1 MPFVRLRSQ
10 LLPIGA
16 PAGACPRRHLL
27 TGRPWRLLEASCT
40 LGPRSAPALFRHFL
54 GPSVDGPFLVDCAG
68 GIRTH
73 GLELM
78 RLAGTAA
85 PLPRYLAGWSR
96 TSALRLPK
104 PAGWPSSPTASCPSS
119 RRPWNRTTLDR
130 HIRAAPRRSACRR
143 CLSAKRESAERIPAA
158 RIPALRAGHVP
169 ERPFGAATAGEG
181 HRRRQGIA
189 PCSTGSRPEGS
200 LTSLATQSRREE
212 SNPRA
217 STVGAWRSSIEL
229 RREALSTGIEPAS
242 PGRQPGRVARRAR
255 EHGVGAPLVPHS
267 RLQRPA
273 VFRRPTAGSGHAS
286 RQLRPTADAF
296 RDLPRPQGRDPSGE
310 QTRAPSGIRT
320 RVAGLRGRH
329 PRSARRPGRVSC
341 DGWARTSILRVTAGR
356 PADWTTSHR

>member
-1 MPFVRLRSQ
+1 MRTGGVEPPQRWATRLQRAELAVARRPQGIRKAGSAPRNRRQ
-10 LLPIGA
+10 RRCRLCGSGASCYPIGT
-16 PAGACPRRHLL
+16 PASACPRRHLL

-143 CLSAKRESAERIPAA
+143 CLSAKRSDPPPYGRGTPLKASPSAPQLPGRATGAA
-158 RIPALRAGHVP
+158 RELHPAPRGHGPRA
-169 ERPFGAATAGEG
+169 R
-181 HRRRQGIA
+181 
-189 PCSTGSRPEGS
+189 
-200 LTSLATQSRREE
+200 SLA
-212 SNPRA
+212 
-217 STVGAWRSSIEL
+217 
-229 RREALSTGIEPAS
+229 
-242 PGRQPGRVARRAR
+242 
-255 EHGVGAPLVPHS
+255 
-267 RLQRPA
+267 LQR
-273 VFRRPTAGSGHAS
+273 S
-286 RQLRPTADAF
+286 L
-296 RDLPRPQGRDPSGE
+296 
-310 QTRAPSGIRT
+310 
-320 RVAGLRGRH
+320 
-329 PRSARRPGRVSC
+329 
-341 DGWARTSILRVTAGR
+341 AGR
-356 PADWTTSHR
+356 SRTPVPPR

>member
-143 CLSAKRESAERIPAA
+143 CLSAKRSDPPPYGRGTPLKASPSAPQLPGRATGAA
-158 RIPALRAGHVP
+158 RELHPAPRGHGPRARSLALR
-169 ERPFGAATAGEG
+169 R
-181 HRRRQGIA
+181 
-189 PCSTGSRPEGS
+189 
-200 LTSLATQSRREE
+200 SLAGRSRTPVP
-212 SNPRA
+212 PR
-217 STVGAWRSSIEL
+217 
-229 RREALSTGIEPAS
+229 
-242 PGRQPGRVARRAR
+242 
-255 EHGVGAPLVPHS
+255 
-267 RLQRPA
+267 
-273 VFRRPTAGSGHAS
+273 
-286 RQLRPTADAF
+286 
-296 RDLPRPQGRDPSGE
+296 
-310 QTRAPSGIRT
+310 
-320 RVAGLRGRH
+320 
-329 PRSARRPGRVSC
+329 
-341 DGWARTSILRVTAGR
+341 
-356 PADWTTSHR
+356 

>member
-169 ERPFGAATAGEG
+169 EGVAFGAATAGERATGAARELHPAPRG
-181 HRRRQGIA
+181 HGPRAR
-189 PCSTGSRPEGS
+189 
-200 LTSLATQSRREE
+200 SLA
-212 SNPRA
+212 
-217 STVGAWRSSIEL
+217 L
-229 RREALSTGIEPAS
+229 RRSL
-242 PGRQPGRVARRAR
+242 
-255 EHGVGAPLVPHS
+255 
-267 RLQRPA
+267 
-273 VFRRPTAGSGHAS
+273 
-286 RQLRPTADAF
+286 
-296 RDLPRPQGRDPSGE
+296 
-310 QTRAPSGIRT
+310 
-320 RVAGLRGRH
+320 
-329 PRSARRPGRVSC
+329 
-341 DGWARTSILRVTAGR
+341 AGR
-356 PADWTTSHR
+356 SRTPVGHGRSVVLVH

>member
-1 MPFVRLRSQ
+1 MLSVRVNVEGGRPGSNRRLRGSQPRVLPSTPRPPRNGDDRARTGGLSLDRRVLCSSELRPQEGSEGGLGSPQPEAETLPFVRLRSQ

-143 CLSAKRESAERIPAA
+143 CLSAKRSDP
-158 RIPALRAGHVP
+158 
-169 ERPFGAATAGEG
+169 
-181 HRRRQGIA
+181 
-189 PCSTGSRPEGS
+189 
-200 LTSLATQSRREE
+200 
-212 SNPRA
+212 
-217 STVGAWRSSIEL
+217 
-229 RREALSTGIEPAS
+229 
-242 PGRQPGRVARRAR
+242 
-255 EHGVGAPLVPHS
+255 
-267 RLQRPA
+267 
-273 VFRRPTAGSGHAS
+273 RPTGGA
-286 RQLRPTADAF
+286 RP
-296 RDLPRPQGRDPSGE
+296 
-310 QTRAPSGIRT
+310 
-320 RVAGLRGRH
+320 
-329 PRSARRPGRVSC
+329 
-341 DGWARTSILRVTAGR
+341 
-356 PADWTTSHR
+356 